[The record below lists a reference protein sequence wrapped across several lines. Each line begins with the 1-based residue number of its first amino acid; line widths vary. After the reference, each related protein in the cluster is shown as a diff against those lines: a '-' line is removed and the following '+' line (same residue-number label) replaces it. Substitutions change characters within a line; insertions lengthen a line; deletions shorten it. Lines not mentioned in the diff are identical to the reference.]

1 MKELLPMNSY
11 GILATKD
18 KELYVDSRKVA
29 EFFEKNHRDVLSD
42 IKKLIIKVN
51 KINESEENGNL
62 RSPIDELN
70 YNSIQIIKS
79 KYKTIQNKYQP
90 CYKLNK
96 DAFMLLCM
104 GYTTEK
110 ALKIKL
116 WYIERFNEMEKQLK
130 SYLALKAE
138 YPAFTKAL
146 SQIKTDS
153 PYLYSTENDLVY
165 KVATGLSA
173 RQWRKALGLK
183 KCESIRPHLTPKQ
196 CESVNDVQRYD
207 SVLLDLYGD
216 YEMRKTLLISKFKK
230 EYK

>member
-1 MKELLPMNSY
+1 MKELLPMNDL
-11 GILATKD
+11 GLLATKD
-18 KELYVDSRKVA
+18 EEIFVDSRKVA
-29 EFFEKNHRDVLSD
+29 EFFEKNHRDVLAD
-42 IKKLIIKVN
+42 VRDLINKLN
-51 KINESEENGNL
+51 KINDTEDCGNF
-62 RSPIDELN
+62 RSPIDEVN
-70 YNSIQIIKS
+70 YNSIRIVKT
-79 KYKTIQNKYQP
+79 KYKNIQNKYQP

-104 GYTTEK
+104 GYKTEK

-130 SYLALKAE
+130 SYLSLKAE

-146 SQIKTDS
+146 SQLKTDN

-173 RQWRKALGLK
+173 RQWRKALGLEK
-183 KCESIRPHLTPKQ
+183 GQSIRPHLTSEQ

-207 SVLLDLYGD
+207 SVLLDLYDD
-216 YEMRKTLLISKFKK
+216 YQVRKSLLIKKFTK
-230 EYK
+230 EGK

>member
-29 EFFEKNHRDVLSD
+29 EFFDKEHCHVMRDIND
-42 IKKLIIKVN
+42 LIT
-51 KINESEENGNL
+51 KIRKIEDNPKTD
-62 RSPIDELN
+62 SPVDGIN
-70 YNSIQIIKS
+70 YSSIRIIKS
-79 KYKTIQNKYQP
+79 KYKNLQNKYQP

-104 GYTTEK
+104 SYKTEK

-116 WYIERFNEMEKQLK
+116 WYIECFNEMEKQLK
-130 SYLALKAE
+130 AYLALKDE

-146 SQIKTDS
+146 SQIKTDN

-183 KCESIRPHLTPKQ
+183 KCESIRPHLTPEQ

-216 YEMRKTLLISKFKK
+216 YDMRKTLLISKFKK
-230 EYK
+230 DDK

>member
-1 MKELLPMNSY
+1 MKELLPMNDL
-11 GILATKD
+11 GLLATKD
-18 KELYVDSRKVA
+18 EEIFVDSRKVA
-29 EFFEKNHRDVLSD
+29 EFFEKEHRNVMID
-42 IKKLIIKVN
+42 IKQLINKVRG
-51 KINESEENGNL
+51 IEESKDFC
-62 RSPIDELN
+62 SPIDGLN
-70 YNSIQIIKS
+70 YNSIRIVKT
-79 KYKTIQNKYQP
+79 KYKSIQNKFLP

-130 SYLALKAE
+130 SYLSLKAE

-146 SQIKTDS
+146 SQIKTDN

-173 RQWRKALGLK
+173 RQWRKALGLEK
-183 KCESIRPHLTPKQ
+183 GQSIRPHLTAEQ

-207 SVLLDLYGD
+207 SVLLDLYDD
-216 YEMRKTLLISKFKK
+216 YQVRKSLLIKKFTK
-230 EYK
+230 EDK

>member
-1 MKELLPMNSY
+1 MKELLPMNDI
-11 GILATKD
+11 GLLATKD
-18 KELYVDSRKVA
+18 EEIYVDSRKVA
-29 EFFEKNHRDVLSD
+29 EFFEKGHCHIMRDISQ
-42 IKKLIIKVN
+42 LINKVS
-51 KINESEENGNL
+51 KIDDNPNL
-62 RSPIDELN
+62 DCPPDGLN
-70 YNSIQIIKS
+70 YNSIRIIKT
-79 KYKTIQNKYQP
+79 KYKNIQNKYQP

-146 SQIKTDS
+146 AQLKTDN

-173 RQWRKALGLK
+173 KQWRKALGLK
-183 KCESIRPHLTPKQ
+183 KGESIRPHLTSEQ

-207 SVLLDLYGD
+207 SVLLDLYDD
-216 YEMRKTLLISKFKK
+216 YQVRKSLLIKKFTK
-230 EYK
+230 EDN

>member
-1 MKELLPMNSY
+1 MKELLPMNDL
-11 GILATKD
+11 GLLATKD
-18 KELYVDSRKVA
+18 EEIYVDSRKVA
-29 EFFEKNHRDVLSD
+29 EFFEKGHSHIMRD
-42 IKKLIIKVN
+42 INQLINKVY
-51 KINESEENGNL
+51 KIDDNPNL
-62 RSPIDELN
+62 DCPPDGLN
-70 YNSIQIIKS
+70 YNSIRIIKT
-79 KYKTIQNKYQP
+79 KYKNIQNKYQP

-138 YPAFTKAL
+138 YPSFTKAL
-146 SQIKTDS
+146 AQLKTDN

-173 RQWRKALGLK
+173 KQWRKALGLK
-183 KCESIRPHLTPKQ
+183 KGESIRPHLTSEQ

-207 SVLLDLYGD
+207 SVLLDLYDD
-216 YEMRKTLLISKFKK
+216 YQVRKSLLIKKFTK
-230 EYK
+230 EDK

>member
-1 MKELLPMNSY
+1 MKELLPMNDI
-11 GILATKD
+11 GLLATKD
-18 KELYVDSRKVA
+18 EEIYVDSRKVA
-29 EFFEKNHRDVLSD
+29 EFFEKGHCHIMRD
-42 IKKLIIKVN
+42 INQLINKVS
-51 KINESEENGNL
+51 KIDDNPNL
-62 RSPIDELN
+62 DCPPDGLN
-70 YNSIQIIKS
+70 YNSIRIIKT
-79 KYKTIQNKYQP
+79 KYKNIQNKYQP

-130 SYLALKAE
+130 SYLSLKAE

-146 SQIKTDS
+146 AQLKTDN

-173 RQWRKALGLK
+173 KQWRKALGLK
-183 KCESIRPHLTPKQ
+183 KGESIRTHLTSEQ

-207 SVLLDLYGD
+207 SVLLDLYDD
-216 YEMRKTLLISKFKK
+216 YQVRKSLLIKKFTK
-230 EYK
+230 EDK

>member
-1 MKELLPMNSY
+1 MKELLPMNDL
-11 GILATKD
+11 GLLATKD
-18 KELYVDSRKVA
+18 EEIYVDSRKVA
-29 EFFEKNHRDVLSD
+29 EFFEKGHSHIMRD
-42 IKKLIIKVN
+42 INQLINKVS
-51 KINESEENGNL
+51 KIDDNPNL
-62 RSPIDELN
+62 DCPPDGLN
-70 YNSIQIIKS
+70 YNSIRIIKS
-79 KYKTIQNKYQP
+79 KYKNIQNKYQP

-146 SQIKTDS
+146 AQLKTDN

-173 RQWRKALGLK
+173 KQWRKALGLK
-183 KCESIRPHLTPKQ
+183 KGESIRPHLTSEQ

-207 SVLLDLYGD
+207 SVLLDLYDD
-216 YEMRKTLLISKFKK
+216 YQVRKSLLIKKFTKDDK
-230 EYK
+230 